1 MPASSVQS
9 KLEALLFLSGEPVAE
24 SRLAE
29 LLGIGKDELR
39 TVAAALTLQYAADQA
54 SGLMLI
60 SHQGKIE
67 MATKKELGALV
78 EAFTKSTLQDTLSK
92 AALEVL
98 SIIAYRSPIARS
110 EIEAIRGVNCSYTLR
125 ALLIRGLVDR
135 LGNPADARGYVYR
148 PTFAFLESLG
158 LSGIEELPEYATLS
172 ADERMGIVQD
182 LQKSPSIPSENP
194 S

>member
-1 MPASSVQS
+1 MTSLTTQS

-29 LLGIGKDELR
+29 LLEVGKSELR
-39 TVAAALTLQYAADQA
+39 KEAAALAGRYAAQPD

-60 SHQGKIE
+60 GHEGRFKL
-67 MATKKELGALV
+67 ATKQELGPLV
-78 EAFTKSTLQDTLSK
+78 EAFTQSTLQGTLSK

-98 SIIAYRSPIARS
+98 SIIAYRAPIARS

-125 ALLIRGLVDR
+125 SLLLRGLVDR
-135 LGNPADARGYVYR
+135 LGNPADARGYLYR

-158 LSGIEELPEYATLS
+158 LSRIEELPDYTALAT
-172 ADERMGIVQD
+172 DERMGIVQD
-182 LQKSPSIPSENP
+182 LQADTPAPSEHP